1 MLMGLI
7 TCSHRFMETTKV
19 PKPWLKILYR
29 DKDDA
34 RLAVTDGKVTLNY
47 CPTEQMVADIMT
59 QPPTK
64 SKLKRFQLKVF
75 MMKVFLF
82 GE

>member
-1 MLMGLI
+1 M
-7 TCSHRFMETTKV
+7 

-59 QPPTK
+59 KPPTK

-75 MMKVFLF
+75 MFKVFLF